1 MFVLRKIKKLAGSII
16 RILYK
21 LTYHFISIDDKLV
34 IFISFH
40 GRGYSD
46 NPRAIYEQMRK
57 DPRFNDYRFI
67 WFIKN
72 HKKKNV
78 KIEGAEIKEYLSL
91 PYFYYMSKAKYW
103 IINCKMP
110 TYICKKD
117 KQIYLQTWHG
127 TPLKRLG
134 HDIIA
139 SEDTTFYRSGMSFEQ
154 MTKSYDIDVER
165 YNYMISPNAFC
176 TEVFQTSFQINKERL
191 IETGYPRNDFIT
203 NATKED
209 VISLKKKISF
219 TFR

>member
-91 PYFYYMSKAKYW
+91 PYFYYMSKQNIGSSIVK
-103 IINCKMP
+103 CLH
-110 TYICKKD
+110 
-117 KQIYLQTWHG
+117 IYAR
-127 TPLKRLG
+127 K
-134 HDIIA
+134 
-139 SEDTTFYRSGMSFEQ
+139 
-154 MTKSYDIDVER
+154 
-165 YNYMISPNAFC
+165 
-176 TEVFQTSFQINKERL
+176 INK
-191 IETGYPRNDFIT
+191 FICRHGMG
-203 NATKED
+203 
-209 VISLKKKISF
+209 LL
-219 TFR
+219 